1 MDKMKLNNNDVTV
14 VPRFIDE
21 SMLPTIDSIKKDA
34 THIPNIKMNE
44 TKKASPMIQP
54 SNNQQEKKSEEKWY
68 IRYKWYIVAII
79 AIIIVLV
86 LIYMYFNKATNNTSD
101 IPDIEDMKESKK
113 IKSNIIHDNDSVA
126 SDLFYSK
133 KLETITEVDDED
145 FDSINTLPI
154 PKHST
159 EQLTKQ
165 HKDQSVDQSVDQSTK
180 IWIMETK
187 NELSN
192 KDNNPD
198 SFNKYKILDIT
209 NDDDN
214 DDNDDNGDDN
224 GEDFIADIDKSTTDE
239 NNTLDN
245 VFILEEKDEN
255 INKPIQSIDDLF

>member
-1 MDKMKLNNNDVTV
+1 MDKMKLNNNDITV

-113 IKSNIIHDNDSVA
+113 IKSNIIYDNDSVA

-165 HKDQSVDQSVDQSTK
+165 HKDQSIDQSIDQSVDQSVDQSTK

-209 NDDDN
+209 NDDD
-214 DDNDDNGDDN
+214 DNE
-224 GEDFIADIDKSTTDE
+224 EDFIADIDKSTTDE

>member
-1 MDKMKLNNNDVTV
+1 M
-14 VPRFIDE
+14 
-21 SMLPTIDSIKKDA
+21 
-34 THIPNIKMNE
+34 
-44 TKKASPMIQP
+44 
-54 SNNQQEKKSEEKWY
+54 
-68 IRYKWYIVAII
+68 
-79 AIIIVLV
+79 IVLHPTCF
-86 LIYMYFNKATNNTSD
+86 IQ
-101 IPDIEDMKESKK
+101 
-113 IKSNIIHDNDSVA
+113 
-126 SDLFYSK
+126 K

-165 HKDQSVDQSVDQSTK
+165 HKDQSIDQSIDQSVDQSVDQSTK

-209 NDDDN
+209 NDDD
-214 DDNDDNGDDN
+214 DNE
-224 GEDFIADIDKSTTDE
+224 EDFIADIDKSTTDE

>member
-1 MDKMKLNNNDVTV
+1 MKLNNNDITV

-113 IKSNIIHDNDSVA
+113 IKSNIIYDNDSVA

-165 HKDQSVDQSVDQSTK
+165 HKDQSIDQSIDQSVDQSVDQSTK

-209 NDDDN
+209 NDDD
-214 DDNDDNGDDN
+214 DNE
-224 GEDFIADIDKSTTDE
+224 EDFIADIDKSTTDE